1 MWLLILSAQYT
12 LLCALSLL
20 LSMSAFEAATLCSP
34 PVDRWAPPSPQAKSS
49 SPVLLLLGR
58 SDHLLFFASPHH
70 SSYKSI
76 GCDWVSVFL
85 ILSPDHYPLFPV
97 LK

>member
-34 PVDRWAPPSPQAKSS
+34 PVDRWAPPSPQANPLLRLGSCVV
-49 SPVLLLLGR
+49 VL
-58 SDHLLFFASPHH
+58 S
-70 SSYKSI
+70 
-76 GCDWVSVFL
+76 
-85 ILSPDHYPLFPV
+85 
-97 LK
+97 

>member
-49 SPVLLLLGR
+49 SPVLLLLCR
-58 SDHLLFFASPHH
+58 SDNLLFFAGLVCAVPWGVGSSDTQPSP
-70 SSYKSI
+70 
-76 GCDWVSVFL
+76 
-85 ILSPDHYPLFPV
+85 
-97 LK
+97 